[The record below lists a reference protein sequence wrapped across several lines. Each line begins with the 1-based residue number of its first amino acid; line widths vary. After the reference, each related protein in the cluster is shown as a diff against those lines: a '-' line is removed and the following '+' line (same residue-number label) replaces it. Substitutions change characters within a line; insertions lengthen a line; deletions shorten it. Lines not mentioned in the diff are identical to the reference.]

1 MVPKLNIARRSTGSI
16 PRTDKQGNKYN
27 QYYYLILPS
36 SDKLAVEQFKA
47 DLEAN
52 GIKAI
57 YDEDGK
63 FGTNTGCLLYSTRQ
77 IIPTGCQLER
87 IELKD
92 GQTRWLPDL
101 SLWRTI
107 ADSQK
112 QLGFA
117 DEMDLREKAKRENAV
132 INELRKLMNSVQAEA
147 ESVEETDVEDDD
159 DANPF
164 GE

>member
-1 MVPKLNIARRSTGSI
+1 MAPKLNIARRSTGSI
-16 PRTDKQGNKYN
+16 PRTDSQGNKYN

-87 IELKD
+87 VELKD

-132 INELRKLMNSVQAEA
+132 MAELRRLMAKAETSEEVEEA
-147 ESVEETDVEDDD
+147 EEDD